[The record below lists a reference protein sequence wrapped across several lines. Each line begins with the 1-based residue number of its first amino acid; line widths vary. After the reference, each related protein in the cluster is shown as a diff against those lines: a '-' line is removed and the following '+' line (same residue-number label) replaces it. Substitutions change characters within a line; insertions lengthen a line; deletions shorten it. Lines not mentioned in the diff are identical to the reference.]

1 MSGPSPPPLT
11 WPSPSSPAL
20 ATQPSLAARILGDG
34 HQQSKHRPKKGYGAE
49 WFLPLLSFPLTAMR
63 DLCTTQNQACWQ
75 ECIRKE
81 AAARVAWKIH
91 YGHKYLKGGPT
102 PRKWVQRTPFG
113 SALAA
118 TSSTESKEVQVGWP
132 ESKGVRDQLSGGG
145 GVQGLSPK
153 GNKVWEAQRATQ
165 GPSVQPKPEG
175 LEMRQVPPSTLQLF
189 FQGLSHDGQGR
200 ALYLRERHRQKPEEK
215 FLYPILSSWEYGWH
229 VGKGH
234 HHLATPGLCRQAR
247 SSSPALSFLTPHTH
261 KHVPLAPPSPR
272 RPHAFT
278 PPDLCTFSSLCL
290 ECASCLFLCWLTFTC
305 HLLREVL

>member
-1 MSGPSPPPLT
+1 
-11 WPSPSSPAL
+11 
-20 ATQPSLAARILGDG
+20 
-34 HQQSKHRPKKGYGAE
+34 
-49 WFLPLLSFPLTAMR
+49 MR

-75 ECIRKE
+75 ECIQKE

-102 PRKWVQRTPFG
+102 PRKRVQRAPFG

-118 TSSTESKEVQVGWP
+118 TSSPESKEVQVGWP

-145 GVQGLSPK
+145 GVQGPSPK

-229 VGKGH
+229 MGDTGAMKDTR
-234 HHLATPGLCRQAR
+234 APTYARRQPITKTFYIK
-247 SSSPALSFLTPHTH
+247 SGVFHF
-261 KHVPLAPPSPR
+261 PR
-272 RPHAFT
+272 RT
-278 PPDLCTFSSLCL
+278 DQLM
-290 ECASCLFLCWLTFTC
+290 
-305 HLLREVL
+305 

>member
-1 MSGPSPPPLT
+1 
-11 WPSPSSPAL
+11 
-20 ATQPSLAARILGDG
+20 
-34 HQQSKHRPKKGYGAE
+34 
-49 WFLPLLSFPLTAMR
+49 MR

-102 PRKWVQRTPFG
+102 PRKRVQRAPFG

-145 GVQGLSPK
+145 GVRGPSPK

-229 VGKGH
+229 VEQDLQPVGIWGASAALARTLGVLTLKCWDGWAKGRNVMRGDTD
-234 HHLATPGLCRQAR
+234 AMKDTRAPTYARRQPITKTFYIK
-247 SSSPALSFLTPHTH
+247 SGVFHF
-261 KHVPLAPPSPR
+261 PR
-272 RPHAFT
+272 RT
-278 PPDLCTFSSLCL
+278 DQLM
-290 ECASCLFLCWLTFTC
+290 
-305 HLLREVL
+305 